1 MGAQQKIRSW
11 LKALLLVE
19 DGEKKDWI
27 INTLRPKYN
36 LPVFGRYFFPHII
49 YESIPDCQVSLI
61 GELASKK
68 DSTVIFPR
76 GFGKTTWE
84 KIDTLHDIVY
94 ATEPVILYISST
106 LQDAGFHFESMK
118 SELENNE
125 ILRSVYG
132 DLVPQVGSGNK
143 AGKKWTS
150 VHFETKNGVNII
162 ARGAGRGRGV
172 NIKNCR
178 PTKIIIDDAET
189 DEQVHSDM
197 RRQKYHDWLSTVVVP
212 SLDKRKGR
220 IKMIG
225 TVIHPECELLKFY
238 GDKGGLFRKAI
249 ENDESIWEKYW
260 SKEDLFKL
268 RDGYTDENGKFI
280 NGIGLRAFSQEYLN
294 EPINDDTVI
303 FKREWLD
310 KFTYESVPDLSRL
323 DIKMAVDPNVG
334 QSQMADFMGVC
345 VMGRDR
351 ITGQR
356 YVLDASRF
364 KGPIEESDPSKQS
377 QVTFFDGIY
386 TKWNPIVAG
395 IESLMLQRALFQ
407 VLSAKGKYRVRQ
419 IDPKG
424 RDKVARAQYVEPLVA
439 QGTIL
444 FSPSHVSL
452 YNELVQFPNGAHD
465 DMVDAFLYVNSLFDN
480 SGVKLSVERS
490 PMITAGLHTRRF

>member
-162 ARGAGRGRGV
+162 ARGAG
-172 NIKNCR
+172 
-178 PTKIIIDDAET
+178 DAE
-189 DEQVHSDM
+189 
-197 RRQKYHDWLSTVVVP
+197 ST
-212 SLDKRKGR
+212 
-220 IKMIG
+220 
-225 TVIHPECELLKFY
+225 
-238 GDKGGLFRKAI
+238 
-249 ENDESIWEKYW
+249 
-260 SKEDLFKL
+260 
-268 RDGYTDENGKFI
+268 
-280 NGIGLRAFSQEYLN
+280 
-294 EPINDDTVI
+294 
-303 FKREWLD
+303 
-310 KFTYESVPDLSRL
+310 SR
-323 DIKMAVDPNVG
+323 
-334 QSQMADFMGVC
+334 
-345 VMGRDR
+345 
-351 ITGQR
+351 T
-356 YVLDASRF
+356 
-364 KGPIEESDPSKQS
+364 
-377 QVTFFDGIY
+377 
-386 TKWNPIVAG
+386 
-395 IESLMLQRALFQ
+395 
-407 VLSAKGKYRVRQ
+407 
-419 IDPKG
+419 
-424 RDKVARAQYVEPLVA
+424 VARPR
-439 QGTIL
+439 
-444 FSPSHVSL
+444 SSL
-452 YNELVQFPNGAHD
+452 TTQ
-465 DMVDAFLYVNSLFDN
+465 
-480 SGVKLSVERS
+480 
-490 PMITAGLHTRRF
+490 RRTSRYTPT